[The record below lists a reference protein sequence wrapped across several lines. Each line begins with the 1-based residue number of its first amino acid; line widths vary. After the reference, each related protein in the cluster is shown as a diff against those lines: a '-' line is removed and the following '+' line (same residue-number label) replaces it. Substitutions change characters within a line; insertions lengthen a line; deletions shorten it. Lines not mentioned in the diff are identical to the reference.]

1 VAAPQYSDALTVMTG
16 PGVPLPGAVGMT
28 SPRIR
33 TRKSPSRPKRAVP
46 RVRTQG
52 APPALAPFSTGSLG
66 TLGARDV
73 LSNASPRWR
82 PWSPVSWPAA
92 LTAVVAE
99 PAIAATD
106 STATA
111 LPVDKCIS
119 YLHAGSLGSLSAV
132 APRGSCTSADAVAE
146 QSFPSEDRAARN
158 RHAHHSLL
166 PSRHYV
172 SKPGLPRS

>member
-1 VAAPQYSDALTVMTG
+1 MSASPLREMGTDGVVPVAVVAAPQYSDALTVMTG

-33 TRKSPSRPKRAVP
+33 TRKSPSRPRRAVP

-66 TLGARDV
+66 TLGASDV

-111 LPVDKCIS
+111 LPVDRCIS

-132 APRGSCTSADAVAE
+132 APR
-146 QSFPSEDRAARN
+146 
-158 RHAHHSLL
+158 
-166 PSRHYV
+166 
-172 SKPGLPRS
+172 

>member
-1 VAAPQYSDALTVMTG
+1 
-16 PGVPLPGAVGMT
+16 PLPGAVGMT

-33 TRKSPSRPKRAVP
+33 TRKSPSCPRRAVP

-66 TLGARDV
+66 TLGASDV

-82 PWSPVSWPAA
+82 PWSPVLWPAA

-99 PAIAATD
+99 PAITATD

-111 LPVDKCIS
+111 LPVDKRIFLPPRGIAWLSKRCRAPRLL
-119 YLHAGSLGSLSAV
+119 YLRRRRGRTILPIRGPRRPQPTRASVASVV
-132 APRGSCTSADAVAE
+132 APPREDAVSE
-146 QSFPSEDRAARN
+146 Q
-158 RHAHHSLL
+158 RHE
-166 PSRHYV
+166 
-172 SKPGLPRS
+172 RSD